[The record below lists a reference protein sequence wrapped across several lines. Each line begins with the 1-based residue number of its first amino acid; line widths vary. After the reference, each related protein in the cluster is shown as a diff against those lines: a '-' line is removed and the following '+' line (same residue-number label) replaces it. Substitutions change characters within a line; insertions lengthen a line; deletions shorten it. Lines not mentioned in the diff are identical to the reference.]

1 MTNPTSGTEPTRRK
15 FLGLVGLGAAA
26 VAGGPMLSACSRKP
40 TSSGSAENL
49 DQISAVLPDQMELD
63 LQLPP
68 PDLEGVP
75 PIADHYT
82 TYPSQL
88 VDAISETPGTS
99 GQEITAMTPIWQ
111 PAVPGIGESA
121 YYEAVNAELGTPINF
136 SLQDGGDTYI
146 DKLNAT
152 LSARDVPDLLCVPSW
167 EYPRIPR
174 FAQAVEAN
182 FEDLTP
188 YLQGDKIAA
197 YPMMSIFPVAAWRES
212 VWNGKL
218 MAIPNDTSHGFAWML
233 FARQDLLDKQ
243 GLPIPGSLD
252 ELLEMGKEVTRPS
265 DSVWAFSDIFAMI
278 QMYHRVPNSKQ
289 GWRLNAD
296 GTPEFRYETDEFAQA
311 LEVMAKIYEDGLVHP
326 DLVASEGADAKALF
340 APNGEIIFTQDGP
353 GSWQPAQAEHQ
364 KTIEDLKVTPVPYL
378 AADGGD
384 PLVWGGAEPISFCF
398 IKKGLGK
405 ERVEELLRIIDWC
418 SAPFGTNEFLLREN
432 GAAGDHY
439 NMTPEGPSK
448 TDLGF
453 KEIANQ
459 YFFISGRRP
468 VGTPAPDTPDWPAE
482 SMAFN
487 NASVVFR
494 EEDPWAGIKLELPAD
509 YKANLIPIEDQFTDV
524 VRGRRPVSDA
534 ASIVEEWRANGGEA
548 ARELLAQALADAGR

>member
-1 MTNPTSGTEPTRRK
+1 
-15 FLGLVGLGAAA
+15 
-26 VAGGPMLSACSRKP
+26 ML
-40 TSSGSAENL
+40 
-49 DQISAVLPDQMELD
+49 
-63 LQLPP
+63 
-68 PDLEGVP
+68 
-75 PIADHYT
+75 
-82 TYPSQL
+82 
-88 VDAISETPGTS
+88 
-99 GQEITAMTPIWQ
+99 
-111 PAVPGIGESA
+111 
-121 YYEAVNAELGTPINF
+121 
-136 SLQDGGDTYI
+136 
-146 DKLNAT
+146 
-152 LSARDVPDLLCVPSW
+152 
-167 EYPRIPR
+167 
-174 FAQAVEAN
+174 
-182 FEDLTP
+182 
-188 YLQGDKIAA
+188 
-197 YPMMSIFPVAAWRES
+197 SIFPVAAWRES

-218 MAIPNDTSHGFAWML
+218 MAVPNDTSHGFAWML

-265 DSVWAFSDIFAMI
+265 DSVWAFGDIFAII
-278 QMYHRVPNSKQ
+278 QMYHKVPNSKG
-289 GWRLNAD
+289 GWRLKAD

-326 DLVASEGADAKALF
+326 DLVASDEGDHKALF

-364 KTIEDLKVTPVPYL
+364 QTIEDLKITPVPFL

-405 ERVEELLRIIDWC
+405 ERVEELLRIINWC
-418 SAPFGTNEFLLREN
+418 AAPFGTNEFLLREN
-432 GAAGDHY
+432 GVAGEHY

-487 NASVVFR
+487 NASVVFH

-509 YKANLIPIEDQFTDV
+509 YKANLVPTEDRFTDV

-534 ASIVEEWRANGGEA
+534 DGIVEEWRANGGEE